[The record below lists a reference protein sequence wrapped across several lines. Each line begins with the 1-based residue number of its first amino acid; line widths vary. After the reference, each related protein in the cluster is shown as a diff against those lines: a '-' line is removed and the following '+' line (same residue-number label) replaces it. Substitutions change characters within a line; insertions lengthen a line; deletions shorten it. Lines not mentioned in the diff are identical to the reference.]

1 MKITI
6 AQGAF
11 LPVPPLLGGAVEK
24 VWFALGQEFVERG
37 HSVTHISRRF
47 PGLPQEET
55 IAGVQHVRVSGFDTP
70 RSLMLLKALD
80 LVYSLR
86 VARKLESADILV
98 TNTFWLPILI
108 RSAKSGSLYVHVARY
123 PRGQMS
129 FYRHAARL
137 QTVSHAVME
146 AILAEA
152 NMPRDKV
159 CTIPYPVLSPRPTV
173 LTAFPERQKEI
184 LFVGRVH
191 PEKGVHLLIEAFRLL
206 SHDRLAD
213 WRLVIV
219 GPTATSAG
227 GGGTDYQKQIE
238 ELARPLGTQ
247 VSWVGPV
254 YESQALDEFYT
265 RASLFVYPS
274 LAERGET
281 FGLAPLEAMSRGC
294 PTLVSDLG
302 CFREFLNDSVDG
314 FVFDHRAPKPAVA
327 LADKIAELLQ
337 NPDQMARV
345 SEAALRKA
353 ENYSL
358 DRIAQVYL
366 DDFESLL
373 AATNRRPVAR

>member
-1 MKITI
+1 VKITI

-24 VWFALGQEFVERG
+24 VWFALGQEFAKRG
-37 HSVTHISRRF
+37 HHVTHVSRRF
-47 PGLPQEET
+47 PGLPDAEKT
-55 IAGVQHVRVSGFDTP
+55 AGVQHVRVTGFDTP

-86 VARKLESADILV
+86 VARKLEPADILV
-98 TNTFWLPILI
+98 TNTFWLPILV
-108 RSAKSGSLYVHVARY
+108 RSAKTGRLYVHVARY

-152 NMPRDKV
+152 KMSRDKV
-159 CTIPYPVLSPRPTV
+159 CTIPYPVLRPGSKV
-173 LTAFPERQKEI
+173 LPVFPERQKEI

-191 PEKGVHLLIEAFRLL
+191 PEKGVHLLIKAFRLL
-206 SHDRLAD
+206 SHDRLAN

-227 GGGTDYQKQIE
+227 GGGTEYQKQIE

-254 YESQALDEFYT
+254 FEPQALDEFYT

-274 LAERGET
+274 LAEHGET

-302 CFREFLNDSVDG
+302 CFREFLNDSIDG
-314 FVFDHRAPKPAVA
+314 FVFDHRAPEPAVT

-337 NPDQMARV
+337 NSDRMART
-345 SEAALRKA
+345 SDAALRKA

-358 DRIAQVYL
+358 DRIAQIYL

-373 AATNRRPVAR
+373 AGENPHPAKG